1 MVHPFQHGRGIQ
13 GASATVAAEKAC
25 TLLQGFRHHLLGI
38 ACGLFGDHRP
48 HVSLAAARVARHQRL
63 AQRYESLTEGFVDR
77 RLHEN
82 ALGADAVLP
91 RGPEG
96 AGDAGFD
103 RGLQLAILKY
113 QHWRVTAQVHR
124 QFLQAGVAGDAL
136 ASDEAAGE
144 GDHPDLTGSGE
155 RLAQLCT
162 AGGDGDDGLRQAG
175 FAQVVHQLAR

>member
-1 MVHPFQHGRGIQ
+1 MATEQ
-13 GASATVAAEKAC
+13 GCPLV
-25 TLLQGFRHHLLGI
+25 QGLRDHLLGV
-38 ACGLFGDHRP
+38 AGGLFGDHRT
-48 HVSLAAARVARHQRL
+48 HVSLATTWVARHQPL
-63 AQRYESLTEGFVDR
+63 AQRHEALTEGFVDR
-77 RLHEN
+77 CLHEDT
-82 ALGADAVLP
+82 LRADAVLP
-91 RGPEG
+91 RRPEG

-124 QFLQAGVAGDAL
+124 QLLQSSVAGDAL